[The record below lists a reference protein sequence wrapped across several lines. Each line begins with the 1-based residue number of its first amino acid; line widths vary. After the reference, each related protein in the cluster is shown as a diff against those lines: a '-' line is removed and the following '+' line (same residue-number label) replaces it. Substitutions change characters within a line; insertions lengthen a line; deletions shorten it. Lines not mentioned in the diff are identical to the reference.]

1 MARIRT
7 VSLLTAALAAATLQA
22 EPPLPK
28 PLENA
33 AVTERLGAAVDPNLT
48 FVAEDG
54 RIVRLGGYFQKD
66 RPVLLD
72 LVYYSCPMLCNLVL
86 NAQTSAMRELP
97 WTPGGEYEVV
107 TISIDPSETHDL
119 AAAKKASYLASFD
132 RPAPGWHFLTDHGG
146 NVRRLAE
153 QAGFGYTY
161 DEASRQYAHQA
172 AIIMLTPEGRISRYL
187 YGINFQPRDLRLAI
201 TEAAKGKFALS
212 LDRLLLFCYHYDPAA
227 RSYVL
232 FATNFMRAGGVLVV
246 LVLGAFLWRM
256 WRRERAG
263 SRSAEAL
270 TAG

>member
-1 MARIRT
+1 MARIRL
-7 VSLLTAALAAATLQA
+7 VSLLAAALAAAVVQA
-22 EPPLPK
+22 EQPLPK

-33 AVTERLGAAVDPNLT
+33 GVTERLGAAVDLDLT

-54 RIVRLGGYFQKD
+54 RIVRLGDYFKKD

-107 TISIDPSETHDL
+107 TISIDPGETHEL
-119 AAAKKASYLASFD
+119 ARAKKASYLASFD
-132 RPAPGWHFLTDHGG
+132 RPAPGWHFLTDYQG

-153 QAGFGYTY
+153 QGGFGYTY

-172 AIIMLTPEGRISRYL
+172 VIMMLTPQGRVSRYL
-187 YGINFQPRDLRLAI
+187 YGINFQPRDLRLAL
-201 TEAAKGKFALS
+201 TEAAKGRFTLS
-212 LDRLLLFCYHYDPAA
+212 MDRLLLFCYHYDPAA
-227 RSYVL
+227 RSYVP

-246 LVLGAFLWRM
+246 LVLGGFLWRM

-263 SRSAEAL
+263 KNPAEAL

>member
-1 MARIRT
+1 MARIRL
-7 VSLLTAALAAATLQA
+7 VSLLAAALAAATVQA
-22 EPPLPK
+22 EQPLPK

-33 AVTERLGAAVDPNLT
+33 GVTERLGSAVDLNLT

-54 RIVRLGGYFQKD
+54 RVVRLGDFFKND

-97 WTPGGEYEVV
+97 WTPGSEYEVV
-107 TISIDPSETHDL
+107 TISIDPGETHEL
-119 AAAKKASYLASFD
+119 ARAKKASYLASFD
-132 RPAPGWHFLTDHGG
+132 RPAPGWHFLTDHQG

-153 QAGFGYTY
+153 QVGFGYTY

-172 AIIMLTPEGRISRYL
+172 VIMMLTPQGRVSRYL
-187 YGINFQPRDLRLAI
+187 YGINFQPRDLRLALA
-201 TEAAKGKFALS
+201 EAAKGKFTLS

-227 RSYVL
+227 RSYVP

-246 LVLGAFLWRM
+246 LVLGGFLWRM

-263 SRSAEAL
+263 NNSAEAL